1 MTTPPS
7 AAAQPVAN
15 AAQVDQLLR
24 DFVPEARAIE
34 LQEPPASGRWTLYA
48 LLALIATAITW
59 ASVSQIDRL
68 VTGTGRLVAPV
79 ANLTVRPLE
88 GGVLRSLNVRVGQV
102 VRQGEVLATLDQTFA
117 GADARQLDS
126 RRETL
131 TLQSQR
137 LQREVDGTH
146 TPTPGARSTNGDIGQ
161 RALQSQLLAERQG
174 TFAARMRQFDEGIAR
189 LKATLETNRQD
200 QAALARRVAALE
212 ELEKMQTDLENSQFV
227 SRAQRLE
234 IQDKRLEVQ
243 RDRTQAIH
251 REQEILREIA
261 AVEAERTTFGKAWR
275 QEAMEKLSTTVQE
288 RDEVTEQANKARL
301 RSSLVTLVAQQDAVV
316 LEIGKVAVGAVVRE
330 SEPLLTLVPIGQ
342 TLEAEVEIRP
352 EDIAEIRAGD
362 QARLKIDAYPFQKHG
377 TATGRV
383 SSVSA
388 DAFSRQGPLGST
400 DYYYLA
406 RITLED
412 TRLDGLKEPPRLLP
426 GMTMSGEV
434 ITGQRRVISYFLYP
448 IIRTLDESFRER

>member
-1 MTTPPS
+1 MTTNPP
-7 AAAQPVAN
+7 N

-24 DFVPEARAIE
+24 DFAPAARAIE

-102 VRQGEVLATLDQTFA
+102 VRKGEVLATLDQTFA

-146 TPTPGARSTNGDIGQ
+146 TPTPTPGARSTSGDIGQ
-161 RALQSQLLAERQG
+161 RALQSQLLAERQA

-212 ELEKMQTDLENSQFV
+212 ELEKMQTDLESSQFV

-243 RDRTQAIH
+243 RDRTQAVN

-362 QARLKIDAYPFQKHG
+362 TARLKIDAYPFQKHG

-388 DAFSRQGPLGST
+388 DAFSRPGPLGGT

-406 RITLED
+406 RIALED